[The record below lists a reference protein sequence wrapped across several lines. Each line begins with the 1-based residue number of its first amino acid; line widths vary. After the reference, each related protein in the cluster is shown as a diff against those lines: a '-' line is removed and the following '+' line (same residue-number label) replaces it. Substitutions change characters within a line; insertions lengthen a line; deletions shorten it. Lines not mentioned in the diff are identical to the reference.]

1 MKSKKN
7 YLLLLLIILTSCNTV
22 YITKQQQKIAS
33 SSLELAS
40 IGIIKP
46 NLQINNFEV
55 QAIPKLN
62 QKIKVNATLV
72 QFSKTTYKAFKKANK
87 LQGSRKKVEYI
98 DSIAKKPTFL
108 ILDIVAKVSLL
119 KTLKEQ
125 LNIEI
130 VDYLKHSPEAK
141 IITRVSIVFDTAILN
156 EFKNIEEIY
165 LSASMRNKYSLEL
178 YKNNILVKTI
188 ALSKGMVFSYKL
200 SSFCWGEND
209 KHQIELIKLIDNN
222 TKCNNNT
229 SNNYEKFKSKKAYI
243 KF

>member
-1 MKSKKN
+1 LKKFSII
-7 YLLLLLIILTSCNTV
+7 LLLVIFVSCNTV

-33 SSLELAS
+33 SALELAT

-62 QKIKVNATLV
+62 QKIKVNATL
-72 QFSKTTYKAFKKANK
+72 FKFNKSTYKAFNKANK
-87 LQGSRKKVEYI
+87 LQGDKNKIEYI
-98 DSIAKKPTFL
+98 DSIADKPAFL
-108 ILDIVAKVSLL
+108 VLDIVDKVSLL
-119 KTLKEQ
+119 KNLKEDS
-125 LNIEI
+125 NVEI
-130 VDYLKHSPEAK
+130 INYLKYSPKAK
-141 IITRVSIVFDTAILN
+141 IITTVTMVFDTNTLN
-156 EFKNIEEIY
+156 EIKKAEEIY
-165 LSASMRNKYSLEL
+165 LSAKKYNLEL
-178 YKNNILVKTI
+178 YKNNKLVKTI

-200 SSFCWGEND
+200 LSFCWGEND

-229 SNNYEKFKSKKAYI
+229 YNNYEQFKSKKAYI